1 MTFRL
6 LPFLHDGTVHLP
18 SLPAMRPNPASG
30 SVTCSRSRAIH
41 RLSAVSTSSAPV
53 PLALAP
59 AWYLF
64 AGWLDSWFRLPRT
77 CPHEIVCRPMQGP
90 DREQKLLPH
99 RHVRLTAM
107 R

>member
-6 LPFLHDGTVHLP
+6 LPFLHDGTEHLP
-18 SLPAMRPNPASG
+18 SLPATRPNPASE

-41 RLSAVSTSSAPV
+41 RFSAVSTSSALV
-53 PLALAP
+53 PLAPAP

-77 CPHEIVCRPMQGP
+77 CQHEIVCRQMQGP
-90 DREQKLLPH
+90 DLEQELLPH
-99 RHVRLTAM
+99 RRKRLTA
-107 R
+107 